1 MRTRRFGAVLF
12 VLTFMFSLVGCASN
26 ERKNNTKIEEMR
38 RHVEEKYNKK
48 FTVEY
53 FHGAFDSTYQNIL
66 TLSDGEHIL
75 NVYKYD
81 DEEQITD
88 DYPHNIAD
96 KKLTD
101 HLKDNTTLTS
111 GDIYAKIMLSRDVLR
126 DYDFVLQSDIETLAA
141 KDDVFKILT
150 IVRVDGDIEE
160 HKEELFNIYKN
171 VLSLNAKYVEFSI
184 ISCDNM
190 GAQLEKALMNME
202 AYYDNDWYRYSEI
215 DAYALITDKNISSAD
230 ELVSTIKYPS
240 A

>member
-1 MRTRRFGAVLF
+1 MKIKRACTLLF
-12 VLTFMFSLVGCASN
+12 VLTFMFSLVGCTSN
-26 ERKNNTKIEEMR
+26 ERRRNAKIEEMKR
-38 RHVEEKYNKK
+38 YVEDKYDKE

-66 TLSDGEHIL
+66 TLSDGERIF
-75 NVYKYD
+75 NVYNYD

-88 DYPHNIAD
+88 DYPHNIAN

-101 HLKDNTTLTS
+101 HLKNNTTFTS
-111 GDIYAKIMLSRDVLR
+111 GDIYAKIMLSGDVLR

-141 KDDVFKILT
+141 KDEVFKILA

-171 VLSLNAKYVEFSI
+171 VLNLNTKYVEFSI

-190 GAQLEKALMNME
+190 SEQLEKLLTNME
-202 AYYDNDWYRYSEI
+202 AYYGNDWYRYPEI
-215 DAYALITDKNISSAD
+215 NAYTQIADKNISSAD
-230 ELVSTIKYPS
+230 ELVSAIEKQ
-240 A
+240 